1 MVLSITNLNI
11 YGIFAFIKIERT
23 KHQIYSIMK
32 IKLFTAIASIL
43 AISSMASAQQWA
55 PSGDKIKT
63 KWAEE
68 VSPANAHPEYPRP
81 QMVRSDW
88 KSLNGLWEYS
98 VISKSTQQPD
108 EFQGKI
114 LVPFAVES
122 SLSGV
127 GKTVTPNDAIWY
139 KTTFT
144 VPSSWKGKEIVLR
157 FEAVDWRADVMVNGV
172 QVGTHTGGYTHF
184 AFDVTP
190 YLKSGANT
198 LVLKVL
204 DATDN
209 DFQPRG
215 KQVLKPSGIWYT
227 AVSGIWQSVWLEPV
241 AKTHI
246 TDYYAVSNIH
256 DGTLDLNVSVCGAHE
271 GDIVKVSVVDGG
283 IGFSTETDPYA
294 KVVTEAQGLP
304 GNTVS
309 LTIPDAKLWSPDSPY
324 LYGLKIQVLRGGKV
338 LDAVKGYTSLR
349 EVSVY
354 NKNGNTKL
362 LGLNGQP
369 IFMYGPL
376 DQGWWPD
383 GLYTAPTDEAL
394 KYDIVKTKDFG
405 YNMIRK
411 HIKVEPSR
419 WFYYCDQLG
428 MLVWQDMPS
437 FGDNH
442 LNKWGIFNYD
452 EGTDF
457 PATPQ
462 AKANYYKEWGEI
474 MNQVK
479 KFQCIAVWVPFNEAW
494 SQFDTRSAIDF
505 TRAQDPT
512 RLINMASGGNW
523 VKDCGDILDNHHYPY
538 PAMRLWDKNMIN
550 VLGEYGGIG
559 LPLEGHLWQTDR
571 NWGYV
576 QYKNGDEVLKE
587 YAAFAEILKTLVRQ
601 GCSAAVYTQTTDCEG
616 EVNGLM
622 TYDRK
627 VIKMDEAKLK
637 AANEGVIKAFQEYHN
652 KK

>member
-1 MVLSITNLNI
+1 MRIKFLSAIAA
-11 YGIFAFIKIERT
+11 IFAV
-23 KHQIYSIMK
+23 SGMV
-32 IKLFTAIASIL
+32 
-43 AISSMASAQQWA
+43 SAQQWA
-55 PSGDKIKT
+55 PAGDKIRT

-68 VSPANAHPEYPRP
+68 VSPENAHPEYPRP
-81 QMVRSDW
+81 QMVRSEW
-88 KSLNGLWEYS
+88 KSLNGLWDCEIVSKTSAQPSAYS
-98 VISKSTQQPD
+98 Q
-108 EFQGKI
+108 KI

-122 SLSGV
+122 SLSGL
-127 GKTVTPNDAIWY
+127 GKTITPNDAIWY

-144 VPSSWKGKEIVLR
+144 VPSSWRGRRVMLN
-157 FEAVDWRADVMVNGV
+157 FEAVDWKTDVIVNGV
-172 QVGTHTGGYTHF
+172 QIGTHTGGYTHF
-184 AFDVTP
+184 GYDVTP
-190 YLKSGANT
+190 YLKSGSNT
-198 LVLKVL
+198 LVLRVL
-204 DATDN
+204 DATNN

-215 KQVLKPSGIWYT
+215 KQVLNPSGIWYT

-241 AKTHI
+241 GKSHV
-246 TDYYAVSNIH
+246 TDYYSVSNIN
-256 DGTLDLNVSVCGAHE
+256 DGTLDLNVTASGAQE

-283 IGFSTETDPYA
+283 VGFSTETGSFSNVIA
-294 KVVTEAQGLP
+294 EAQGIP
-304 GNTVS
+304 GGNITVA
-309 LTIPDAKLWSPDSPY
+309 IPNAKLWSPESPY
-324 LYGLKIQVLRGGKV
+324 LYGLKIQLLRGGKV
-338 LDAVKGYTSLR
+338 LDEVKGYTSLR

-354 NKNGNTKL
+354 QKDRGSKL
-362 LGLNGQP
+362 LGLNGKP

-394 KYDIVKTKDFG
+394 RFDVQKTKDFG

-419 WFYYCDQLG
+419 WYYYCDQIG
-428 MLVWQDMPS
+428 ILVWQDMPS
-437 FGDNH
+437 FGDNRYSR
-442 LNKWGIFNYD
+442 WDTGGYD
-452 EGTDF
+452 GTDF
-457 PATPQ
+457 PVTSTQ
-462 AKANYYKEWGEI
+462 KANYYKEWGEI

-479 KFQCIAVWVPFNEAW
+479 KFQCIAVWVPFNENW
-494 SQFDTRSAIDF
+494 SQFDTKEVVEF
-505 TRAQDPT
+505 TRSKDPT

-523 VKDCGDILDNHHYPY
+523 VKGCGDIMDDHHYPY
-538 PAMRLWDKNMIN
+538 PAMRVWDSSLIN

-559 LPLEGHLWQTDR
+559 LPVEGHLWQPDR

-587 YAAFAEILKTLVRQ
+587 YVNFTEMLKMLVRQ

-627 VIKMDEAKLK
+627 VIKMDEAKLRD
-637 AANEGVIKAFQEYHN
+637 ANQGVINYFSELFD